1 MGSYLLASRTVLPL
15 FFSMAK
21 TRPISQR
28 DSKTHS
34 ADEVKRRLLFVA
46 YALSIPV
53 ALFAFVTSSKR
64 HDTLA
69 AVIGG
74 LAVIAFV
81 FLHFT
86 RSRWGAKDLVE
97 EIARNPFKP
106 KRVPK
111 DSDGEGIL

>member
-1 MGSYLLASRTVLPL
+1 
-15 FFSMAK
+15 MAK

-46 YALSIPV
+46 YALSLPV
-53 ALFAFVTSSKR
+53 ALFAFVTSAKR
-64 HDTLA
+64 HDILA
-69 AVIGG
+69 AVIGC

-81 FLHFT
+81 SLHFT
-86 RSRWGAKDLVE
+86 RSRWGAKDLAA

-106 KRVPK
+106 TRVLK
-111 DSDGEGIL
+111 DSDDSPI